1 MQPSIKTLGQILYSP
16 SQYVIPVYQRNY
28 RWEAQQW
35 QKIWES
41 LDEISQPSKIG
52 NHFMG
57 FLVFV
62 PDLAQPGQNTVFNLI
77 DGQQRLTTLSL
88 LLTAIRNVARESD
101 QTELADKV
109 HQYCLVHPLEKGE
122 QHYRLLPKKRDHDTY
137 IAIANGKGDPTG
149 RMVEALAYFESK
161 LSTKVADNP
170 ASLTSVFNTVSQ
182 RLEFLCATLQKEDAY
197 SIFKSLNSTGVPLS
211 ESDLIRNFI
220 FMHVAP
226 EDQDEFD
233 GTYWTPLE
241 ERFTSSHSAL
251 DEDRFSKFFRDFLM
265 SGGRYV
271 SPKDTFEEF
280 ESRYE
285 ATAFSPNA
293 LAADLLRA
301 SALYDVICGVKADTS
316 ETVTAALQSLNVQDS
331 STTYPLLLA
340 LFALRE
346 AGTISAAELAN
357 GIAMLGGYILR
368 RFICGETS
376 RGYGR
381 TFVRALANDEG
392 APIAALEQ
400 YLLAHD
406 WPDDARFEQA
416 FVTFPLYKR
425 GYTKEIVEAIERA
438 RGHKEPADLSE
449 AQIEHILP
457 QTLNDDWRADL
468 GGDAE
473 RVQKDWLHTPGNLT
487 LSGYNL
493 ELWNHKFT
501 TKSARYA
508 QSNVVLTRE
517 LSKYAK
523 WGEAEIRDRGAVLA
537 KEAAKIWVGPALPV
551 SLSKSVESDDEQTR
565 FEVRK
570 QFWEGLH
577 DYLQSECPNIPDFD
591 PRPVWTVR
599 LPSSIRHIGIE
610 VRLGLR
616 IQAVGIDIWF
626 WREESMPL
634 WNDIR
639 SASTEYDTVVGAT
652 WHFEQIKDRPR
663 ARMYIE
669 LPVEQLRNP
678 SSWPVAQEW
687 IGSKLVL
694 AYEKLFPILREKMK
708 AAVEE
713 T

>member
-41 LDEISQPSKIG
+41 LDEISLPSKIG

-88 LLTAIRNVARESD
+88 LLTAIRNVARENG

-109 HQYCLVHPLEKGE
+109 HQYYLVHPLEKGE
-122 QHYRLLPKKRDHDTY
+122 LHYRLLPKKRDHDTY
-137 IAIANGKGDPTG
+137 IATINGKGDPTG
-149 RMVEALAYFESK
+149 RMVEALTYFEGK
-161 LSTKVADNP
+161 LSTKFTENA
-170 ASLTSVFNTVSQ
+170 ASLTSIFNTVGQ

-226 EDQDEFD
+226 EDQEEFD
-233 GTYWTPLE
+233 GAYWTPLE
-241 ERFTSSHSAL
+241 ERFTSLHSAL
-251 DEDRFSKFFRDFLM
+251 DEDRFSRFFRDFLM

-285 ATAFSPNA
+285 ATAFSANS
-293 LAADLLRA
+293 LAADLLLA
-301 SALYDVICGVKADTS
+301 STHYDVICGVKVDASDA
-316 ETVTAALQSLNVQDS
+316 VTAALMSLNVQES
-331 STTYPLLLA
+331 STTFPLLLA

-346 AGTISAAELAN
+346 AGTIDATELAR
-357 GIAMLGGYILR
+357 GITMLSGYILR

-381 TFVRALANDEG
+381 TFVRALTNDEG
-392 APIAALEQ
+392 MPIAALEQ

-406 WPDDARFEQA
+406 WPDNARFEAA

-425 GYTKEIVEAIERA
+425 GYTKEIIEAIERA
-438 RGHKEPADLSE
+438 RGHKEPADLTD

-457 QTLNDDWRADL
+457 QTLNDDWLADL
-468 GGDAE
+468 GEEAE
-473 RVQKDWLHTPGNLT
+473 RIQTDWLHTPGNLT

-493 ELWNHKFT
+493 ELWNHKFE

-517 LSKYAK
+517 LSKYKK
-523 WGEAEIRDRGAVLA
+523 WGEAEIRERARGLA
-537 KEAAKIWVGPALPV
+537 KEASAIWVGPASPV

-577 DYLQSECPNIPDFD
+577 DYLQNECPIVPDFD

-616 IQAVGIDIWF
+616 NQAVGIDIWF

-639 SASTEYDTVVGAT
+639 SASTAYDVVIGDT
-652 WHFEQIKDRPR
+652 WRFEQIKERPR

-669 LPVEQLRNP
+669 LPIEQLRTP
-678 SSWPVAQEW
+678 SSWPKAQEW

-694 AYEKLFPILREKMK
+694 AYEKLFPILREKMEST
-708 AAVEE
+708 VDGG
-713 T
+713 